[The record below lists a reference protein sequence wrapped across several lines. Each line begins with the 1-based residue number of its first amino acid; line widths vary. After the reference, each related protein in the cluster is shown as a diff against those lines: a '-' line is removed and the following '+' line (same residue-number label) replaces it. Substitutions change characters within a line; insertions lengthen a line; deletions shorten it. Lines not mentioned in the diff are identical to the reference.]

1 MKSMQKLWGKKV
13 SDIDFSEFVKILENK
28 AHVVKIDNF
37 ILVLRL
43 VLIACLSMKKLIK
56 ISEK

>member
-28 AHVVKIDNF
+28 THVGELPNRFSGWAFSCF
-37 ILVLRL
+37 I
-43 VLIACLSMKKLIK
+43 AP
-56 ISEK
+56 